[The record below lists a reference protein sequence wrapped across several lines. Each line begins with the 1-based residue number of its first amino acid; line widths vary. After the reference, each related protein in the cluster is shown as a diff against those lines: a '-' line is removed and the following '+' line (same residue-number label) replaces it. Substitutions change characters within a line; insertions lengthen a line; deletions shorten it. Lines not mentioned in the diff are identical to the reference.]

1 MPIWGPVFHQVE
13 SDVDRGYV
21 RLDNLI
27 KYLESIQAPSRKT

>member
-1 MPIWGPVFHQVE
+1 
-13 SDVDRGYV
+13 VDRGYV